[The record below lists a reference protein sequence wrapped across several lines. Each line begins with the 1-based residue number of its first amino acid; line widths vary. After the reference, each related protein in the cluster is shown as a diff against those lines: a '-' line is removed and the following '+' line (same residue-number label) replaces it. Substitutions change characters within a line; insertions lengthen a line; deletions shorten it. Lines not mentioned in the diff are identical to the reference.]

1 MLQNSKNM
9 LKVTQIYKLYIF
21 RFILKVVT
29 LLNLILFVVGMLIA
43 GHFAKEE
50 EDMIQAEKAA
60 HVDAQSVATVIML
73 GGGEN
78 HAPDR

>member
-1 MLQNSKNM
+1 MRDDSD
-9 LKVTQIYKLYIF
+9 
-21 RFILKVVT
+21 
-29 LLNLILFVVGMLIA
+29 LLAVLAIVLFVVGMLIA